1 MRSMNG
7 KDVELAVADMVSV
20 LTPQVDQDWQ
30 VHAGSLDWT
39 CWETAAHVGH
49 DLLAYATQITS
60 RATSAYL
67 PCSLLIDAPASPRQ
81 VLEVITASGALLAAA
96 INTAGPAVRARHW
109 GPTDPGGFAA
119 LGVNEVLV
127 HTYDV
132 ALGLDVPWC
141 PAKAACAAVLNRL
154 FPEAPDGDPVQ
165 VLLWC
170 TGRVALADRPRRGS
184 WILKASLDCVEPSGR
199 A

>member
-1 MRSMNG
+1 MNG

-20 LTPQVDQDWQ
+20 LIPQVDQDWQ

-39 CWETAAHVGH
+39 CWRTAAHVGH
-49 DLLAYATQITS
+49 DLLAYATQIAS

-67 PCSLLIDAPASPRQ
+67 PCSLLIDANASPRQ

-96 INTAGPAVRARHW
+96 INTAGPAVRAWHW

-119 LGVNEVLV
+119 LGVNEVLA

-132 ALGLDVPWC
+132 ALGLGVPC
-141 PAKAACAAVLNRL
+141 PAEAACAAVLNRL

-170 TGRVALADRPRRGS
+170 TGRVALADRPRRAS
-184 WILKASLDCVEPSGR
+184 WSLKASLD
-199 A
+199 

>member
-30 VHAGSLDWT
+30 VRAGSLNWT
-39 CWETAAHVGH
+39 CWTTAAHVGH
-49 DLLAYATQITS
+49 DLLAYATQIAS

-67 PCSLLIDAPASPRQ
+67 PCSLLIDANASPRQ
-81 VLEVITASGALLAAA
+81 VLEVITACGALLAAA
-96 INTAGPAVRARHW
+96 INTAGPAVRAWHW
-109 GPTDPGGFAA
+109 GPPTPEASLPWGSTRFWCTPTTSRGG
-119 LGVNEVLV
+119 LGVL
-127 HTYDV
+127 
-132 ALGLDVPWC
+132 WC
-141 PAKAACAAVLNRL
+141 PAEAACAAVLNRL

-184 WILKASLDCVEPSGR
+184 WSLKASLD
-199 A
+199 

>member
-30 VHAGSLDWT
+30 VRAGSLNWT
-39 CWETAAHVGH
+39 CWTTAAHVGH
-49 DLLAYATQITS
+49 DLLAYATQIAS

-67 PCSLLIDAPASPRQ
+67 PCSLLIDANASLRQ
-81 VLEVITASGALLAAA
+81 VLEVITACGALLAAA
-96 INTAGPAVRARHW
+96 INTAGPAVRAWHW
-109 GPTDPGGFAA
+109 GPPTPEGSLPWGQRGSGA
-119 LGVNEVLV
+119 
-127 HTYDV
+127 HYDV
-132 ALGLDVPWC
+132 ALGLGVLWC
-141 PAKAACAAVLNRL
+141 PAAAACAAVLNRL

-165 VLLWC
+165 VLMWC

-184 WILKASLDCVEPSGR
+184 WSLKASLD
-199 A
+199 

>member
-30 VHAGSLDWT
+30 VHAGSLEWT
-39 CWETAAHVGH
+39 CWTTAVHVGH
-49 DLLAYATQITS
+49 DLLAYATQIAS

-67 PCSLLIDAPASPRQ
+67 PCSLLIDANASPRQ

-96 INTAGPAVRARHW
+96 IDTAGPAARAWHW

-132 ALGLDVPWC
+132 ALGLGVPWRH
-141 PAKAACAAVLNRL
+141 AEAACAAVLNRL
-154 FPEAPDGDPVQ
+154 FSQAPDGDPVQ

-184 WILKASLDCVEPSGR
+184 WSLKASLD
-199 A
+199 

>member
-1 MRSMNG
+1 MNG

-20 LTPQVDQDWQ
+20 LSPHVDQDWQ
-30 VHAGSLDWT
+30 VRAGSLDWT
-39 CWETAAHVGH
+39 CWMTAAHVGH
-49 DLLAYATQITS
+49 DLLAYATQIAS

-67 PCSLLIDAPASPRQ
+67 PCSLLIDANASPRQ
-81 VLEVITASGALLAAA
+81 VLEVITACGALLAAA
-96 INTAGPAVRARHW
+96 INTAGPAARAWHW

-132 ALGLDVPWC
+132 ALGLGVPWC
-141 PAKAACAAVLNRL
+141 PAEAACAAVLNRL

-184 WILKASLDCVEPSGR
+184 WILKASIDWVEPSGR